1 MKRTQSRK
9 PRAVAVNREEDVT
22 LPEAMRR
29 ERVAKA
35 ELARL
40 ELAQRRGEL
49 IDKAVVGNEIFRLTR
64 ALRDRLLA
72 IPARAAPSVAA
83 CGGDLVAIDVL
94 LTQQIADAL
103 LAFSDDVARS
113 PTGYP
118 CPEQPGP
125 G

>member
-103 LAFSDDVARS
+103 LAFEKDVSGSRKL
-113 PTGYP
+113 
-118 CPEQPGP
+118 
-125 G
+125 

>member
-1 MKRTQSRK
+1 MGTKNRK
-9 PRAVAVNREEDVT
+9 PRAAAVNYEDDIT
-22 LPEAMRR
+22 LHEAMRR

-49 IDKAVVGNEIFRLTR
+49 IHKALVGNEIFRLTR

-83 CGGDLVAIDVL
+83 CGGDLVAVGVVIAK
-94 LTQQIADAL
+94 QITDAL
-103 LAFSDDVARS
+103 LAFEDDAARS